1 MGPILSVKDLSVFY
15 YTEKGPVKAVDH
27 VSLDLQQGMRLGL
40 VGESGCG
47 KSTLAMA
54 LMRLIRPPGRIV
66 HGEALLDGVDLVKL
80 SAEEMR
86 RTRLSKIAL
95 IPQGAMNSLNPVARV
110 RDQIADGLIDH
121 DAFLSK
127 TAMEARIA
135 ELLESVELDPRV
147 ATMYP
152 LELSGGMKQR
162 VCVAIAI
169 SMRPKV
175 IIADEPT
182 SALDVVVQRQVMDTI
197 RRLQQELGLSII
209 LIGHDMGLMAQSV
222 DFLAVMY
229 AGRLVEIGSVEDIFL
244 QPLHPYTQLLISTL
258 PTLDVKGVF
267 RGIPGITPTLLNAP
281 EGCLFNPRCP
291 KATDACRPEETPIL
305 KEVSFS
311 RWVSC
316 YLYADKFQSTTAI
329 VKGEIETG
337 LADEFQSTTAIIK
350 GEIETRLEDNK

>member
-1 MGPILSVKDLSVFY
+1 MEPILSVRDFSVYY

-27 VSLDLQQGMRLGL
+27 VSLDLQQGTRLGL

-47 KSTLAMA
+47 KSTMAMA
-54 LMRLIRPPGRIV
+54 LMRLTRPPGRIV
-66 HGEALLDGVDLVKL
+66 HGEALLDGIDLVKL
-80 SAEEMR
+80 SPEEVR

-95 IPQGAMNSLNPVARV
+95 IPQGAMNSLNPVVRV
-110 RDQIADGLIDH
+110 RDQIADGLLDH
-121 DAFLSK
+121 DASFSNS
-127 TAMEARIA
+127 AMEARVA
-135 ELLESVELDPRV
+135 ELLRAVDLDPRV
-147 ATMYP
+147 ATMFP
-152 LELSGGMKQR
+152 HELSGGMKQR

-229 AGRLVEIGSVEDIFL
+229 AGRMVEIGSMEDIFL
-244 QPLHPYTQLLISTL
+244 NPLHPYTQLLISTL
-258 PTLDVKGVF
+258 PTLEVKGVF

-281 EGCLFNPRCP
+281 EGCLFHPRCP
-291 KATDACRPEETPIL
+291 KASEACRQAVTPTL
-305 KEVSFS
+305 KQVSLG

-316 YLYADKFQSTTAI
+316 YLY
-329 VKGEIETG
+329 
-337 LADEFQSTTAIIK
+337 
-350 GEIETRLEDNK
+350 EDSK

>member
-1 MGPILSVKDLSVFY
+1 MDPILSARDLSVYY
-15 YTEKGPVKAVDH
+15 YTERGPVKAVDH
-27 VSLDLQQGMRLGL
+27 VSLDLQQSMRLGL

-66 HGEALLDGVDLVKL
+66 HGEVLLDGVDLVKL
-80 SAEEMR
+80 SAEEVR

-95 IPQGAMNSLNPVARV
+95 IPQGAMNSLNPVMRV
-110 RDQIADGLIDH
+110 REQIADGIVDRDELFSI
-121 DAFLSK
+121 AEI
-127 TAMEARIA
+127 EARVT

-147 ATMYP
+147 AGMYP
-152 LELSGGMKQR
+152 HELSGGMKQR
-162 VCVAIAI
+162 VCMAIAI

-182 SALDVVVQRQVMDTI
+182 SALDVVVQRQVMDTV
-197 RRLQQELGLSII
+197 RRLQEELGLSII

-258 PTLDVKGVF
+258 PTLEVRGVF
-267 RGIPGITPTLLNAP
+267 RGISGITPTLLNAP
-281 EGCLFNPRCP
+281 EGCLFYPRCP
-291 KATDACRPEETPIL
+291 KATDACRPEETPVL

-311 RWVSC
+311 HSVSC
-316 YLYADKFQSTTAI
+316 YLY
-329 VKGEIETG
+329 
-337 LADEFQSTTAIIK
+337 
-350 GEIETRLEDNK
+350 EDNK

>member
-1 MGPILSVKDLSVFY
+1 M
-15 YTEKGPVKAVDH
+15 
-27 VSLDLQQGMRLGL
+27 
-40 VGESGCG
+40 
-47 KSTLAMA
+47 AMA

-66 HGEALLDGVDLVKL
+66 HGEVLLDGVDLVKL
-80 SAEEMR
+80 SDEEMR

-95 IPQGAMNSLNPVARV
+95 IPQGAMNSLNPVV
-110 RDQIADGLIDH
+110 RIQEQIVDGLLDH
-121 DAFLSK
+121 DVVLSK
-127 TAMEARIA
+127 SEMEARVK

-152 LELSGGMKQR
+152 HELSGGMKQR

-169 SMRPKV
+169 SMHPKV

-182 SALDVVVQRQVMDTI
+182 SALDVVVQRQVMETI

-222 DFLAVMY
+222 DYLAVMY
-229 AGRLVEIGSVEDIFL
+229 AGRLVEIGNVEDIFL

-258 PTLDVKGVF
+258 PTLEVKGVF

-281 EGCLFNPRCP
+281 EGCLFQPRCP
-291 KATDACRPEETPIL
+291 KAIDACLIPKTPVL

-311 RWVSC
+311 RWVAC
-316 YLYADKFQSTTAI
+316 HLY
-329 VKGEIETG
+329 
-337 LADEFQSTTAIIK
+337 
-350 GEIETRLEDNK
+350 EDNR